1 MRRYVGE
8 TYLTS
13 SYILCYDSFK
23 SDSTADKRSM
33 IGNPDESRCLDPAPM
48 KGRSTVIDENFH
60 KQFKWAPFTKVIRR
74 ARDEPVTTSLVLA
87 MPVDALYHYDKGIY
101 AH

>member
-1 MRRYVGE
+1 MDHNGHDTLMRRYVGE

-48 KGRSTVIDENFH
+48 KGSDIGYAIGH
-60 KQFKWAPFTKVIRR
+60 QIQMQFRCICHGSFG
-74 ARDEPVTTSLVLA
+74 
-87 MPVDALYHYDKGIY
+87 DKDDWKLFQ
-101 AH
+101 